1 MQRHAVKTS
10 TKAQRLA
17 RPLLIPL
24 LRSYVRHAPG
34 TVGKLGLWNKVIAHT
49 WWLETMTVAR
59 TFFGARMHVDGGD
72 IVGRYLSYFGIWEP
86 NLTAFIGERLKPGD
100 VFVDVGANVGYFTL
114 FASSLVGDE
123 GGVVAVEVL
132 PSVFE
137 VLERNVRENDAR
149 NVRVLNVGAWDKE
162 DQLQV
167 FAEARG
173 LAGTATLLENT
184 EDRWGREAMGI
195 VPVRPLSAILHPDEV
210 AAARFVKIDVE
221 GAEWHALAGLMPFL
235 RSSRDD
241 LEFSIEI
248 SPKVL
253 ELQNHGPDEL
263 LELMRQ
269 HRFNAYILDNNYT
282 VANYIHGSV
291 ERPVRLTTLPD
302 QETVDL
308 IFSRVDAETI

>member
-1 MQRHAVKTS
+1 MKDRPERAPF
-10 TKAQRLA
+10 QRLGWQNTHNA
-17 RPLLIPL
+17 LACDPNNAASCGQDFDNGQATCRPLLIPL

-100 VFVDVGANVGYFTL
+100 VFVDVGANIGYFTL

-132 PSVFE
+132 PSVFD

-173 LAGTATLLENT
+173 LAGTATLLENA
-184 EDRWGREAMGI
+184 EIGGSGRRWESCTFGRC
-195 VPVRPLSAILHPDEV
+195 
-210 AAARFVKIDVE
+210 
-221 GAEWHALAGLMPFL
+221 L
-235 RSSRDD
+235 RSSIPTR
-241 LEFSIEI
+241 S
-248 SPKVL
+248 
-253 ELQNHGPDEL
+253 Q
-263 LELMRQ
+263 R
-269 HRFNAYILDNNYT
+269 R
-282 VANYIHGSV
+282 GS
-291 ERPVRLTTLPD
+291 
-302 QETVDL
+302 
-308 IFSRVDAETI
+308 